1 MNIDS
6 VALTLAEVKLDKS
19 VFLSEFALGF
29 YLATIFTIIALYHLI
44 RARGELTRFRRH
56 LSDRLEIE
64 SDAMRKMK
72 FEVENLKKENESL
85 RVKVNALNEQPDRK
99 LQRDLEIYARA
110 EKRMLNNVPGFAPAW
125 ETAKTEAH
133 NELAEEEAGRSA
145 PKRLFSRLFGGGSPT
160 VALPG
165 RGDDSKPTVDS
176 ENGHKD

>member
-1 MNIDS
+1 MILQS
-6 VALTLAEVKLDKS
+6 SALLAQVKLDSS
-19 VFLSEFALGF
+19 VFLSQFALGF
-29 YLATIFTIIALYHLI
+29 YLATVFTIIALYHLI
-44 RARGELTRFRRH
+44 RARGELARFRRH

-72 FEVENLKKENESL
+72 YEVETLKKENESL
-85 RVKVNALNEQPDRK
+85 RVKVNALNEQPERK

-110 EKRMLNNVPGFAPAW
+110 EKRMLINVPGFAPAW
-125 ETAKTEAH
+125 ETAKSEAH

-145 PKRLFSRLFGGGSPT
+145 PKRLFSRLFGGGTPA

-165 RGDDSKPTVDS
+165 RDDSKPTVDS

>member
-6 VALTLAEVKLDKS
+6 SALLLAQVKLDSS
-19 VFLSEFALGF
+19 VFLDRFALGF

-44 RARGELTRFRRH
+44 RARGELSRFRRH

-72 FEVENLKKENESL
+72 MDLENLKKENESL
-85 RVKVNALNEQPDRK
+85 RVKVNALNEQPERK

-110 EKRMLNNVPGFAPAW
+110 EKRMLINVPGFAPAW

-145 PKRLFSRLFGGGSPT
+145 PKRLFTRLFGGGAT
-160 VALPG
+160 AALPG
-165 RGDDSKPTVDS
+165 RGDDSKTTVDS